1 MERRHRNG
9 NDDDVFV
16 VGNAINELKIVI
28 REGGGWRRRCMEW
41 LRRMRKRRRVMKS
54 GEQMRRLHG
63 AKRDEL
69 LLRLDRK

>member
-1 MERRHRNG
+1 MERRRRNG
-9 NDDDVFV
+9 NDDDGFV
-16 VGNAINELKIVI
+16 VGNAINELEIVI
-28 REGGGWRRRCMEW
+28 QEGGGWRRRCMEW

-69 LLRLDRK
+69 L